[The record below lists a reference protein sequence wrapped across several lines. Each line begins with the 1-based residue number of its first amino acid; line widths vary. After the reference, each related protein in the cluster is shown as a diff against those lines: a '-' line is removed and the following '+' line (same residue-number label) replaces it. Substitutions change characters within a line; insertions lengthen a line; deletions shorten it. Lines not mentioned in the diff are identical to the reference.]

1 MLGVALAMLSVP
13 SLAQSVRASHVFLVS
28 SDETGAPLQGA
39 EVRDSVSGA
48 HGVTG
53 DDGRVTLRE
62 MIPAG
67 PVYLIE
73 VRKVGFQPLRMRVP
87 ASDLDADGAIVL
99 AALVAATPGVTTLPT
114 LVTTAEATIPR
125 SKAMQGFDARRKSV
139 ALRGKF
145 VSPEELRA
153 KFAGADINE
162 VFLVK
167 GTIPIA
173 RGCSVVYFVNGVRW
187 SAGRSGQRPDGI
199 PAQANAYEAIEF
211 YPSAYMAP
219 ADVIGEMI
227 FSHTCGIYVL
237 WLREPGL

>member
-1 MLGVALAMLSVP
+1 MLCVALATLAVT
-13 SLAQSVRASHVFLVS
+13 SLAQSARPAHVILVS
-28 SDETGAPLQGA
+28 SDETGTPLQGA

-48 HGVTG
+48 HGVSG

-87 ASDLDADGAIVL
+87 AADLEADGAIVF
-99 AALVAATPGVTTLPT
+99 AALVAATSGVTTLPT
-114 LVTTAEATIPR
+114 LVTTADAMFPR
-125 SKAMQGFDARRKSV
+125 SKVMQGFDARRKSV

-173 RGCSVVYFVNGVRW
+173 RGCSVAYFVNGVRW

-219 ADVIGEMI
+219 ADIVGEMA

-237 WLREPGL
+237 WLREPSP